1 MVAVDRLVA
10 STRLAFTLCAFVAI
24 LADPSRAAW
33 NGTPVLALAIAYAF
47 YALTTV
53 TWAWS
58 SAASLGERA
67 RLGSQIIDVSTAVV
81 LVSLSGGIHS
91 PFFAFMVFPL
101 LSVSL
106 QWRQGALWMAG
117 ASLAAY
123 GGVACYTVLGSS
135 GAPLELNVLI
145 IQGVYLVAVT
155 LVLALLAAHDDRI
168 RRQMEAVAVWR
179 SAEAEDEN
187 ERLRDI
193 LCHVA
198 SVVAAPR
205 ILLLWQEADQPGPN
219 LAAWTRGHFRVIADP
234 PAGFEPPVA
243 EPLRDSDFVCSDAAE
258 PDVRVLC
265 VAPDRSWRW
274 RGSPLGSALRTALA
288 IRAVIAVRIHHA
300 TLRGRLFVLDKPA
313 ATSDDLTLG
322 HRRGPA
328 GRGRSRTRPS
338 GEPAPGTPRWRTNAP
353 GSPAM
358 CTTEPCS
365 GWLPLHSDWKRFAAS
380 STTIRQ
386 RPSTRCTSCRP

>member
-1 MVAVDRLVA
+1 MVAVDRFVA

-67 RLGSQIIDVSTAVV
+67 RLGSQLIDVSTAVV
-81 LVSLSGGIHS
+81 FVSLSGGIHS

-145 IQGVYLVAVT
+145 IQ
-155 LVLALLAAHDDRI
+155 
-168 RRQMEAVAVWR
+168 
-179 SAEAEDEN
+179 
-187 ERLRDI
+187 
-193 LCHVA
+193 A
-198 SVVAAPR
+198 S
-205 ILLLWQEADQPGPN
+205 
-219 LAAWTRGHFRVIADP
+219 T
-234 PAGFEPPVA
+234 
-243 EPLRDSDFVCSDAAE
+243 S
-258 PDVRVLC
+258 
-265 VAPDRSWRW
+265 
-274 RGSPLGSALRTALA
+274 SP
-288 IRAVIAVRIHHA
+288 
-300 TLRGRLFVLDKPA
+300 
-313 ATSDDLTLG
+313 
-322 HRRGPA
+322 
-328 GRGRSRTRPS
+328 
-338 GEPAPGTPRWRTNAP
+338 
-353 GSPAM
+353 
-358 CTTEPCS
+358 
-365 GWLPLHSDWKRFAAS
+365 
-380 STTIRQ
+380 
-386 RPSTRCTSCRP
+386 